1 MKLRRDVVN
10 YLAKKIV
17 HHLDEKE
24 VIEYDCDLDS
34 VVGVVENAMVEDLMV
49 EDKLNDEVKEI
60 LREQESEID
69 ENNINYRKVFQMVKN
84 KLARE
89 RGLIL

>member
-17 HHLDEKE
+17 NHLDEKE
-24 VIEYDCDLDS
+24 IIEYECDHDS
-34 VVGVVENAMVEDLMV
+34 IVGVVEHAIVEDLMV
-49 EDKLNDEVKEI
+49 EDKLNEEVKEI
-60 LREQESEID
+60 LREQETEID

>member
-1 MKLRRDVVN
+1 MKLRKEVVH
-10 YLAKKIV
+10 YLSKKIIE
-17 HHLDEKE
+17 HLEEKE
-24 VIEYDCDLDS
+24 IIEYDCDFDS
-34 VVGVVENAMVEDLMV
+34 AVSIVESSIVNDLMV
-49 EDKLNDEVKEI
+49 EDKLNEEVKEI
-60 LREQESEID
+60 LREQENQID

>member
-1 MKLRRDVVN
+1 MKLRKEVVH
-10 YLAKKIV
+10 YLSKKIID
-17 HHLDEKE
+17 HLADKE
-24 VIEYDCDLDS
+24 IIEYDCDYDS
-34 VVGVVENAMVEDLMV
+34 AVTIVEASILNDLMV

-60 LREQESEID
+60 LREQEGQID